1 MNLNRR
7 GFFRAAVAAPIAM
20 RQAASAQNAAG
31 LGYGGLCP
39 PSGGSSPGGPDAY
52 SQSHEHIM
60 KLVRDGSP
68 PDWKLREMRR
78 QAKYRARFLDADL
91 LNMRSVSDANK
102 YVIQEDREMIHVRQ
116 EMIDQEESSKGFQ
129 AIYDS
134 IKKKLG
140 LGF

>member
-1 MNLNRR
+1 
-7 GFFRAAVAAPIAM
+7 
-20 RQAASAQNAAG
+20 
-31 LGYGGLCP
+31 
-39 PSGGSSPGGPDAY
+39 
-52 SQSHEHIM
+52 M